1 MLAPGRGSGKSA
13 GSALVADAFSARNA
27 DFMIALVR
35 IALSRPYTFVV
46 LALLLLII
54 GPLAALRTPT
64 DIFPDIRIPVIGVV
78 WQYTGLPP
86 DQMAG
91 RITTPF
97 QRALTTTVND
107 IEHIVANSYNGFG
120 IVKIFFQPNVD
131 IRTANAQV
139 TAISQTLIKAMPP
152 GATPPLILNYS
163 ASTVPIIQVALS
175 GEGLTE
181 QNLADLGINQL
192 RTPLVTVPGA
202 AIPYPFGGKQ
212 RQVQI
217 DLDPSALQAR
227 GLSGQDVANA
237 LAAQNLITPVGT
249 QKIGEFEYNIQLNN
263 SPLRMEDL
271 GDLPIKT
278 VNGAVVYVR
287 DVASVRDGNPP
298 QTNIV
303 HVNGN
308 RSVLMMVLKA
318 GSTSTL
324 DIIAGI
330 KQKVIDV
337 KDQLPEALKIGF
349 IGDQSIFV
357 RGAITGVATEGVI
370 AALLTSVMI
379 LLFLGSWRSTVIIA
393 VSIPLSVLG
402 AVVML
407 SAIGET
413 LNIMTLG
420 GLALAVGILVDDATV
435 TIENINWHLEHGKD
449 VEPAIMDGARQIVT
463 PAFVSLLCIC
473 IVFVPMFFLTG
484 VARFLFVP
492 MAEAVMFAMMWS
504 FILSRTLVPT
514 MAKYLLQPH
523 APHSEEGA
531 PASRNPLLR
540 FQRGFEARF
549 ERVRGVYREL
559 LALAMQ
565 RRPLFLVGFLGFVA
579 VSFLLVPFLGR
590 NFFPSVDAGSILM
603 HVRTQIGTR
612 VEESANQFAE
622 VQKAIRRIIPPDEI
636 ETLADNIGMPISGIN
651 MTYNNT
657 GVIGPQDGDVQI
669 KLREGHRPTEHYVQA
684 LREQLPRAFPGM
696 TFAFLPADIVSQ
708 ILNFGAP
715 APIDLQIRGANVN
728 ANVAYANKLLG
739 RIRHIAGIADARIQQ
754 STSNPTFNI
763 DVDRTRA
770 QYVGLTERDVTN
782 SLVVNLAGSAQ
793 VAPTYYLNPDNGV
806 SYSIVMQ
813 TPQFQIDS
821 LSALETVPISAAGSA
836 TSPILGGIAKISRAN
851 SSAVVSQ
858 YDIQPMI
865 QIYATPQ
872 GRDLGAVAAEVR
884 AAIADTAK
892 EVPKGSSVV
901 LLGQVQTM
909 NNAFSGLLFGLLA
922 AVVLIYLLIVVNFQS
937 WSDPFVIITALPA
950 ALAGIVWMLF
960 MTHTTLSVPAL
971 TGAIMC
977 MGVATA
983 NSVLVI
989 SFARERYAELGDP
1002 IAAAIEAG
1010 FVRFRPVLM
1019 TALAMIIGM
1028 APMALGLGEGGEQNA
1043 PLGRAVV
1050 GGLIFATIA
1059 TLMFVPVVFSMVHK
1073 KQAATVA
1080 VPETSHAH

>member
-1 MLAPGRGSGKSA
+1 
-13 GSALVADAFSARNA
+13 
-27 DFMIALVR
+27 MIALVR

-91 RITTPF
+91 RITSPF

-107 IEHIVANSYNGFG
+107 IEHIVANSYNGVG
-120 IVKIFFQPNVD
+120 IIKIFFQPNVD

-139 TAISQTLIKAMPP
+139 TAISQTLLKQMPP

-175 GEGLTE
+175 GDGLTE
-181 QNLADLGINQL
+181 QNLADIGINQL

-217 DLDPSALQAR
+217 DLNSSALQAL

-249 QKIGEFEYNIQLNN
+249 EKIGGFEYNILLNN
-263 SPLRMEDL
+263 SPLKMEDL
-271 GDLPIKT
+271 GNLPIKT
-278 VNGAVVYVR
+278 VNGAMVYVH

-303 HVNGN
+303 HVDGN

-318 GSTSTL
+318 GSISTL

-337 KDQLPEALKIGF
+337 KDSLPEALKIGF
-349 IGDQSIFV
+349 IGDQSLFV
-357 RGAITGVATEGVI
+357 RGAITGVAYEGII

-379 LLFLGSWRSTVIIA
+379 LLFLGSWRSTIIIA
-393 VSIPLSVLG
+393 TSIPLAVLG
-402 AVVML
+402 AIVML

-435 TIENINWHLEHGKD
+435 TIENINWHLEQGKG
-449 VEPAIMDGARQIVT
+449 VELSIMDGANQIVT

-473 IVFVPMFFLTG
+473 IVFVPMFFLQG

-492 MAEAVMFAMMWS
+492 MAEAVMFAMTWS
-504 FILSRTLVPT
+504 FLLSRTLVPT

-523 APHSEEGA
+523 LHRPQGEAAPR
-531 PASRNPLLR
+531 SRNPLVW

-549 ERVRGVYREL
+549 ERVRGGYHDL
-559 LALAMQ
+559 LSLAMQ
-565 RRPLFLVGFLGFVA
+565 RRPIFVIGFLGFVG

-590 NFFPSVDAGSILM
+590 NFFPSVDAGAILM
-603 HVRTQIGTR
+603 HVRTQVGTR
-612 VEESANQFAE
+612 VEETANQFAD
-622 VQKAIRRIIPPDEI
+622 VQKVIRTIIPPGEI

-657 GVIGPQDGDVQI
+657 GVIGPQDGDIQI
-669 KLREGHRPTEHYVQA
+669 KLKDGHRPTAEYVQA
-684 LREQLPRAFPGM
+684 LREQLPHAFPGM

-715 APIDLQIRGANVN
+715 APIDLQVRGADLT
-728 ANVAYANKLLG
+728 ANFAYANKLLSRVR
-739 RIRHIAGIADARIQQ
+739 RISGIADARIQQ
-754 STSNPTFNI
+754 SPNNPSIKI

-793 VAPTYYLNPDNGV
+793 IAPTYYLNPDNGV
-806 SYSIVMQ
+806 SYSIVVQ
-813 TPQFQIDS
+813 TPQYQIDS
-821 LSALETVPISAAGSA
+821 LSALETLPITAGGA
-836 TSPILGGIAKISRAN
+836 NAPILGGIANITRSTSN
-851 SSAVVSQ
+851 AVVSQ
-858 YDIQPMI
+858 YDIQPMV

-872 GRDLGAVAAEVR
+872 GRDLGAVADDVKT
-884 AAIADTAK
+884 AIADTAK

-909 NNAFSGLLFGLLA
+909 NSAFSGLLLGLLA
-922 AVVLIYLLIVVNFQS
+922 AIVLIYLLIVVNFQS

-960 MTHTTLSVPAL
+960 STRTTLSVPAL

-989 SFARERYAELGDP
+989 SFARERYEELGDP
-1002 IAAAIEAG
+1002 VAAAIEAG

-1043 PLGRAVV
+1043 PLGRAVI
-1050 GGLIFATIA
+1050 GGLIFATVA

-1073 KQAATVA
+1073 KQGAKAAA
-1080 VPETSHAH
+1080 SLESPHAH

>member
-1 MLAPGRGSGKSA
+1 
-13 GSALVADAFSARNA
+13 
-27 DFMIALVR
+27 
-35 IALSRPYTFVV
+35 
-46 LALLLLII
+46 
-54 GPLAALRTPT
+54 
-64 DIFPDIRIPVIGVV
+64 
-78 WQYTGLPP
+78 
-86 DQMAG
+86 
-91 RITTPF
+91 
-97 QRALTTTVND
+97 
-107 IEHIVANSYNGFG
+107 
-120 IVKIFFQPNVD
+120 
-131 IRTANAQV
+131 
-139 TAISQTLIKAMPP
+139 
-152 GATPPLILNYS
+152 
-163 ASTVPIIQVALS
+163 
-175 GEGLTE
+175 
-181 QNLADLGINQL
+181 
-192 RTPLVTVPGA
+192 
-202 AIPYPFGGKQ
+202 
-212 RQVQI
+212 
-217 DLDPSALQAR
+217 
-227 GLSGQDVANA
+227 
-237 LAAQNLITPVGT
+237 
-249 QKIGEFEYNIQLNN
+249 
-263 SPLRMEDL
+263 MEEL
-271 GDLPIKT
+271 GDLPIKA
-278 VNGAVVYVR
+278 VNGAMVYVR

-303 HVNGN
+303 HVDGN

-318 GSTSTL
+318 GAISTL

-330 KQKVIDV
+330 KEKVIAV
-337 KDQLPEALKIGF
+337 KDQLPDALKIGF
-349 IGDQSIFV
+349 IGDQSVFV
-357 RGAITGVATEGVI
+357 RGAISGVANEGVI

-393 VSIPLSVLG
+393 VSVPLSVLG
-402 AVVML
+402 AIIML
-407 SAIGET
+407 AAIGET

-435 TIENINWHLEHGKD
+435 TIENINYHLEQGKP
-449 VEPAIMDGARQIVT
+449 VEQSILDGANQIVT

-492 MAEAVMFAMMWS
+492 MAESVMFAMIWS

-514 MAKYLLQPH
+514 MANYLLKPH
-523 APHSEEGA
+523 VHHPEGEG
-531 PASRNPLLR
+531 PPPSRNPLVR

-549 ERVRGVYREL
+549 EHIRGSYHGL
-559 LALAMQ
+559 LAMALG
-565 RRPLFLVGFLGFVA
+565 RRPLFVTGFLAFVA

-590 NFFPSVDAGSILM
+590 NFFPAVDAGNILL
-603 HVRTQIGTR
+603 HVRTQVGTR
-612 VEESANQFAE
+612 VEETANQLAD
-622 VQKAIRRIIPPDEI
+622 VQKAIRKIIPPGEI
-636 ETLADNIGMPISGIN
+636 DTLADNIGMPISGIN

-657 GVIGPQDGDVQI
+657 GVIGPQDGDIQI
-669 KLREGHRPTEHYVQA
+669 KLKEDHRPTAEHVQA
-684 LREQLPRAFPGM
+684 LREQLPRLFPGM

-715 APIDLQIRGANVN
+715 APIDLQVRGANIN
-728 ANVAYANKLLG
+728 ANFAYANKILSQIR
-739 RIRHIAGIADARIQQ
+739 RIPGIADARIQQ
-754 STSNPTFNI
+754 SPNNPTFNI

-813 TPQFQIDS
+813 TPQYQIDS
-821 LSALETVPISAAGSA
+821 LSALQTLPITAVGQQQ
-836 TSPILGGIAKISRAN
+836 SPILGGIADINRSV

-858 YDIQPMI
+858 YDIQSLI
-865 QIYATPQ
+865 QIYATTQ
-872 GRDLGAVAAEVR
+872 GRDLGAVATDVKAI
-884 AAIADTAK
+884 IADTAK
-892 EVPKGSSVV
+892 DVPKGSSVV

-909 NNAFSGLLFGLLA
+909 NSAFSGLLFGLLA

-937 WSDPFVIITALPA
+937 WSDPFVIVSALPA

-960 MTHTTLSVPAL
+960 TTNTTLSVPAL

-989 SFARERYAELGDP
+989 SFARERYEELGDP
-1002 IAAAIEAG
+1002 IAAALEAG

-1028 APMALGLGEGGEQNA
+1028 TPMALGLGEGGEQNA
-1043 PLGRAVV
+1043 PLGRAVI

-1073 KQAATVA
+1073 KQGAKAAA
-1080 VPETSHAH
+1080 LPETTHAH

>member
-1 MLAPGRGSGKSA
+1 
-13 GSALVADAFSARNA
+13 
-27 DFMIALVR
+27 MIALVR

-46 LALLLLII
+46 LALLLLIV

-64 DIFPDIRIPVIGVV
+64 DIFPEIRIPVIGVV

-97 QRALTTTVND
+97 ERVLTTTVND
-107 IEHIVANSYNGFG
+107 IEHIVANSYSGFG

-131 IRTANAQV
+131 IRIANAQV
-139 TAISQTLIKAMPP
+139 TAISQTLLKQLPP

-163 ASTVPIIQVALS
+163 ASTVPIVQVALS

-181 QNLADLGINQL
+181 QNLADIGINQL
-192 RTPLVTVPGA
+192 RTPLITVPGA

-217 DLDPSALQAR
+217 DLNSSALQAR

-249 QKIGEFEYNIQLNN
+249 QKIGSFEYVIQLNN
-263 SPLRMEDL
+263 SPLKMEDL
-271 GDLPIKT
+271 GNLPIKA
-278 VNGAVVYVR
+278 VNGAMVYVR
-287 DVASVRDGNPP
+287 DVAEVRDGNPP

-303 HVNGN
+303 HVDGN

-318 GSTSTL
+318 GAVSTL

-337 KDQLPEALKIGF
+337 KSTLPDALKIGF
-349 IGDQSIFV
+349 IGDQSLFV
-357 RGAITGVATEGVI
+357 RGAITGVANEGVI

-379 LLFLGSWRSTVIIA
+379 LLFLGSWRSTLIIA
-393 VSIPLSVLG
+393 VSIPLAVLG
-402 AVVML
+402 AIIML

-435 TIENINWHLEHGKD
+435 TIENINYHLEQGKD
-449 VEPAIMDGARQIVT
+449 VETAIMDGARQIVT

-473 IVFVPMFFLTG
+473 IVFVPMFFLQG

-504 FILSRTLVPT
+504 FLLSRTLVPT

-523 APHSEEGA
+523 SAHAEARRP
-531 PASRNPLLR
+531 SRNPLVS
-540 FQRGFEARF
+540 FQRGFEAVF
-549 ERVRGVYREL
+549 ERIRRGYGDIL
-559 LALAMQ
+559 TLALL
-565 RRPLFLVGFLGFVA
+565 RRPLFVTGFLGLVA

-590 NFFPSVDAGSILM
+590 NFFPSVDAGAILM
-603 HVRTQIGTR
+603 HVRTQVGTR
-612 VEESANQFAE
+612 VEETANQFAE
-622 VQKAIRRIIPPDEI
+622 IQKMIRRIVPPDEI
-636 ETLADNIGMPISGIN
+636 DTVADNIGMPISGIN
-651 MTYNNT
+651 LTYNNT
-657 GVIGPQDGDVQI
+657 GVIGSQDGDVQI
-669 KLREGHRPTEHYVQA
+669 KLKEGHRPTEGYVKA
-684 LREQLPRAFPGM
+684 LREQLPRQFPGFS
-696 TFAFLPADIVSQ
+696 FAFLPADIVSQ

-715 APIDLQIRGANVN
+715 APIDLQVRGANLA
-728 ANVAYANKLLG
+728 ANFEYANKLLS
-739 RIRHIAGIADARIQQ
+739 RIRRIPGIADARIQQ
-754 STSNPTFNI
+754 SPNNPVFNI

-782 SLVVNLAGSAQ
+782 SLVVDLAGSSQ
-793 VAPTYYLNPDNGV
+793 VAPTYFLNPDNGV

-813 TPQFQIDS
+813 TPQYQIDS
-821 LSALETVPISAAGSA
+821 LSALQTLPITAVNA
-836 TSPILGGIAKISRAN
+836 TNSPILGGIADIRRGTSN
-851 SSAVVSQ
+851 AVVSQ
-858 YDIQPMI
+858 YDIQSLV

-872 GRDLGAVAAEVR
+872 GRDLGAVAADVR
-884 AAIADTAK
+884 KVIDDTK
-892 EVPKGSSVV
+892 GEVPKGSSVV

-909 NNAFSGLLFGLLA
+909 NSAFSGLLFGLLA

-960 MTHTTLSVPAL
+960 TTRTTLSVPAL

-1002 IAAAIEAG
+1002 VAAALEAG

-1043 PLGRAVV
+1043 PLGRAVI

-1059 TLMFVPVVFSMVHK
+1059 TLMFVPVVFSMVHR
-1073 KQAATVA
+1073 KQAAPSA
-1080 VPETSHAH
+1080 GAPEAMHVH

>member
-1 MLAPGRGSGKSA
+1 
-13 GSALVADAFSARNA
+13 
-27 DFMIALVR
+27 MIALVR

-46 LALLLLII
+46 LALLLLIV

-139 TAISQTLIKAMPP
+139 TAISQTLIKQMPP

-181 QNLADLGINQL
+181 QNLADIGINQL

-217 DLDPSALQAR
+217 DLNPSALQSR

-249 QKIGEFEYNIQLNN
+249 QKIGSFEYNIQLNN
-263 SPLRMEDL
+263 SPLRMQDL
-271 GDLPIKT
+271 GNLPIKV
-278 VNGAVVYVR
+278 VNGAMVYVR

-303 HVNGN
+303 HVDGN

-337 KDQLPEALKIGF
+337 KDALPDALKIGF
-349 IGDQSIFV
+349 IGDQSLFV
-357 RGAITGVATEGVI
+357 RGAITGVAYEGII

-379 LLFLGSWRSTVIIA
+379 LLFLGSWRSTIIIA

-402 AVVML
+402 AIVML

-449 VEPAIMDGARQIVT
+449 VETSIMDGANQIVT

-473 IVFVPMFFLTG
+473 IVFVPMFFLQG

-492 MAEAVMFAMMWS
+492 MAEAVMFAMIWS
-504 FILSRTLVPT
+504 FLLSRTLVPT

-523 APHSEEGA
+523 LHHAEGEG
-531 PASRNPLLR
+531 PPPSRNPLLR

-549 ERVRGVYREL
+549 ERVRGGYRDL
-559 LALAMQ
+559 LSMAMR
-565 RRPLFLVGFLGFVA
+565 RRPVFVIGFLGFVGL
-579 VSFLLVPFLGR
+579 SFLLVPFLGQ
-590 NFFPSVDAGSILM
+590 NFFPNVDAGSILM
-603 HVRTQIGTR
+603 HVRTQVGTR
-612 VEESANQFAE
+612 VEESANQLAD
-622 VQKAIRRIIPPDEI
+622 VQKAIRRIIPPDQI
-636 ETLADNIGMPISGIN
+636 DTMTDNIGMPISGIN
-651 MTYNNT
+651 LTYNNT
-657 GVIGPQDGDVQI
+657 GVIGAQDGDIQI
-669 KLREGHRPTEHYVQA
+669 KLKEGHRPTDEYVQA
-684 LREQLPRAFPGM
+684 LREQLPRQFPGIS
-696 TFAFLPADIVSQ
+696 FAFLPADIVSQ

-715 APIDLQIRGANVN
+715 APIDLQIRGANVA
-728 ANVAYANKLLG
+728 ANFAYANQLLS
-739 RIRHIAGIADARIQQ
+739 RIRRIPGIADARIQQ
-754 STSNPTFNI
+754 SPNNPGFNI

-782 SLVVNLAGSAQ
+782 SLVVNLAGSSQ

-813 TPQFQIDS
+813 TPQYQIDS
-821 LSALETVPISAAGSA
+821 LSALETLPITAGSTA
-836 TSPILGGIAKISRAN
+836 TPPILGGIANITRST

-858 YDIQPMI
+858 YDIQPMV

-872 GRDLGAVAAEVR
+872 GRDLGAVAADVKT
-884 AAIADTAK
+884 AITDTAK
-892 EVPKGSSVV
+892 DVPKGSSVA

-909 NNAFSGLLFGLLA
+909 NSAFSGLLFGLLA

-960 MTHTTLSVPAL
+960 TTRTTLSVPAL

-989 SFARERYAELGDP
+989 SFARERYEELGDP
-1002 IAAAIEAG
+1002 VSAAIEAG

-1043 PLGRAVV
+1043 PLGRAVI
-1050 GGLIFATIA
+1050 GGLIFATVA

-1073 KQAATVA
+1073 RQGAKAAA
-1080 VPETSHAH
+1080 LSETSHAR

>member
-1 MLAPGRGSGKSA
+1 
-13 GSALVADAFSARNA
+13 
-27 DFMIALVR
+27 MIALVR

-46 LALLLLII
+46 LALLLLIL

-91 RITTPF
+91 RITSPF
-97 QRALTTTVND
+97 QRSLTTTVND

-120 IVKIFFQPNVD
+120 IIKIFFQPNVD

-139 TAISQTLIKAMPP
+139 TAISQTLLKQMPP

-181 QNLADLGINQL
+181 QNLADIGINQL

-217 DLDPSALQAR
+217 DLNLPALQAR
-227 GLSGQDVANA
+227 GLSGQDVSNA

-249 QKIGEFEYNIQLNN
+249 QKIGGFEYNIQLNN
-263 SPLRMEDL
+263 SPLQIEDL
-271 GDLPIKT
+271 GNLPIRA
-278 VNGAVVYVR
+278 VNGAMVYVH
-287 DVASVRDGNPP
+287 DVATVRDGNPP

-318 GSTSTL
+318 GSISTL

-337 KDQLPEALKIGF
+337 KDSLPDALKIGF
-349 IGDQSIFV
+349 IGDQSVFV
-357 RGAITGVATEGVI
+357 RGAITGVAYEGVI

-379 LLFLGSWRSTVIIA
+379 LLFLGSWRSTIIIA
-393 VSIPLSVLG
+393 TSIPLAVLG
-402 AVVML
+402 AIIML

-435 TIENINWHLEHGKD
+435 TIENINYHLEQGKG
-449 VEPAIMDGARQIVT
+449 VEVSILDGANQIVT

-473 IVFVPMFFLTG
+473 IVFVPMFFLQG

-492 MAEAVMFAMMWS
+492 MAEAVMFAMIWS

-523 APHSEEGA
+523 THHEGGL
-531 PASRNPLLR
+531 PPTRNPLVK

-549 ERVRGVYREL
+549 ERIRGGYRAL
-559 LALAMQ
+559 LEMALA
-565 RRPLFLVGFLGFVA
+565 RRPVFVIGFLGFVG

-603 HVRTQIGTR
+603 HVRTQVGTR
-612 VEESANQFAE
+612 VEETANQFAD
-622 VQKAIRRIIPPDEI
+622 VQKVIRTVIPPGEI

-657 GVIGPQDGDVQI
+657 GVIGSQDGDIQI
-669 KLREGHRPTEHYVQA
+669 KLKEGHRPTIDYVQA
-684 LREQLPRAFPGM
+684 LREKLPAAFPGM
-696 TFAFLPADIVSQ
+696 SFAFLPADIVSQ

-715 APIDLQIRGANVN
+715 APIDLQIRGANLA
-728 ANVAYANKLLG
+728 ANFAYANQLLSRVR
-739 RIRHIAGIADARIQQ
+739 RIPGIADARIQQ
-754 STSNPTFNI
+754 SPNNPSLNI

-793 VAPTYYLNPDNGV
+793 VAPTYYLNPENGV

-813 TPQFQIDS
+813 TPQYQIDS
-821 LSALETVPISAAGSA
+821 MNALETLPITGGTGGA
-836 TSPILGGIAKISRAN
+836 PILGGISKISRATSN
-851 SSAVVSQ
+851 AVVSQ
-858 YDIQPMI
+858 YDIQSLV

-872 GRDLGAVAAEVR
+872 GRDLGAVAADVQT
-884 AAIADTAK
+884 AIADTAK
-892 EVPKGSSVV
+892 DVPKGSQVV

-909 NNAFSGLLFGLLA
+909 NSAFSGLLFGLVG

-960 MTHTTLSVPAL
+960 TTHTTLSVPAL

-989 SFARERYAELGDP
+989 SFARERYEELGDP

-1028 APMALGLGEGGEQNA
+1028 TPMALGLGEGGEQNA
-1043 PLGRAVV
+1043 PLGRAVI

-1073 KQAATVA
+1073 MQGAKVQGPDGQAPHGASHA
-1080 VPETSHAH
+1080 ASPENSHAH